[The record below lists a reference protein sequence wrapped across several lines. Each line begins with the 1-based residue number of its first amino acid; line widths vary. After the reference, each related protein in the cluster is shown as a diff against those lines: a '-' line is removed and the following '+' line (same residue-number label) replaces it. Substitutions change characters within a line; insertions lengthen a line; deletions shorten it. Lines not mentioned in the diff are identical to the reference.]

1 MVKTK
6 IFYISILVAFLL
18 GIICSGLGVYLY
30 TRDAMAEI
38 TELNKQS
45 EIDLRQANEIIT
57 GLKNT
62 NIELTKNNI
71 ELRKSSDN
79 ISKSN
84 NRAIELNQELNNGY
98 NEIQKLIGEV
108 NNTK

>member
-1 MVKTK
+1 VFKTK
-6 IFYISILVAFLL
+6 TFIISIIFAFCIGVAS
-18 GIICSGLGVYLY
+18 SGLGVYFY
-30 TRDAMAEI
+30 TKNAMVEI
-38 TELNKQS
+38 TKLNKQS
-45 EIDLRQANEIIT
+45 EIDLRQANEIIA
-57 GLKNT
+57 GLKAT

-71 ELRKSSDN
+71 ELRKSSDS

-98 NEIQKLIGEV
+98 IEIQKLIGEI